1 MPFFAEHLFQSVR
14 EGEDEESVHLASWP
28 EARATVN
35 FIQRILGRGKT
46 DHQLLTAM
54 SFARDFVTMALM
66 QRSEAG
72 IKVRHPLT
80 RLTVK
85 LAGKRIPFWQDIAPI
100 IADEVNVKEVVLGSQ
115 DQDTPNVLLD
125 IKITPELRE
134 EGIVRDFVRSV
145 QDARKEAKLT
155 PSDRVRVS
163 YDASV
168 DEPVLAKYKD
178 LILRAT
184 NASELVRGTSE
195 KVTVEKV

>member
-1 MPFFAEHLFQSVR
+1 
-14 EGEDEESVHLASWP
+14 
-28 EARATVN
+28 
-35 FIQRILGRGKT
+35 
-46 DHQLLTAM
+46 M